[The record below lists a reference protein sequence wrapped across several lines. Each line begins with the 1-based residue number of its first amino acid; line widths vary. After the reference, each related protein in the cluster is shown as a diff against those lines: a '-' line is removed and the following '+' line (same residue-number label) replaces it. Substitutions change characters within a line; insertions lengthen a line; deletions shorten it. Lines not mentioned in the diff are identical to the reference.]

1 MELMTK
7 KLVILFPYI
16 FTKFDYY
23 KYEIDK
29 LYKSKDFDLE
39 VHDLSEIL
47 NKKKFNEA
55 WKVKK
60 KIFKNHIKFDNLYQW
75 TKYILKQDQKIII
88 YSFLSLTNFSSFL
101 IHLVIWKS
109 KYIFMIQSSED
120 VATYKD
126 ESSFLKQILV
136 KKPNLNQIFFHSK
149 RMLVILLTNFLK
161 FQNIINLYIYK
172 KDKTFKSENN
182 LDIKIVSDDVSK
194 CLIDKNTRIK
204 KQNIV
209 AYLDT
214 PSPYYED
221 DYMESGKVKK
231 IKKKDISKYYYQ
243 LKSLFLIL
251 KKKYKLKILIIPH
264 PKNKGKINPYFKGL
278 SYDHSVNAAQKN
290 IKKSKLVISKGSTA
304 IAHAIYYKKPVILI
318 YSDILSDFRLL
329 YDLQAQSKV
338 TDAKIINLSNNLNL
352 QINNIF
358 LINKKKYNYYRTHY
372 MMNNFKNTVKPNY
385 LIIENL
391 IKKL

>member
-1 MELMTK
+1 MAQMTK

-16 FTKFDYY
+16 FTKFDFY

-29 LYKSKDFDLE
+29 LHKSKDFDLE
-39 VHDLSEIL
+39 VHELSEIL

-75 TKYILKQDQKIII
+75 TKYILRHDQKIII
-88 YSFLSLTNFSSFL
+88 YSFVSLTNLSSFL
-101 IHLVIWKS
+101 IHFVIWKT
-109 KYIFMIQSSED
+109 KCNFMIRSSVD

-126 ESSFLKQILV
+126 KSNFLKQILV
-136 KKPNLNQIFFHSK
+136 KKPNLNQILFHSM
-149 RMLVILLTNFLK
+149 RVLVIFLTNFLK

-172 KDKTFKSENN
+172 KNKTFKSKNN

-194 CLIDKNTRIK
+194 CLIDKNIKTK
-204 KQNIV
+204 KQNTV

-214 PSPYYED
+214 PSPYYDD
-221 DYMESGKVKK
+221 DYMESGKTKK
-231 IKKKDISKYYYQ
+231 IRKENISKYYNQ
-243 LKSLFLIL
+243 LKRLFLIL

-264 PKNKGKINPYFKGL
+264 PKNKGKINPYFKNYL
-278 SYDHSVNAAQKN
+278 HDHSINAAQKN
-290 IKKSKLVISKGSTA
+290 IKKSKLVISQGSTA

-318 YSDILSDFRLL
+318 YSNILNDFRLL
-329 YDLQAQSKV
+329 YDLKAQSKV

-352 QINNIF
+352 QTNNIF
-358 LINKKKYNYYRTHY
+358 LINKKKYNYYKSHY
-372 MMNNFKNTVKPNY
+372 MINNFKKVLKPNY
-385 LIIENL
+385 LIIKDL
-391 IKKL
+391 IKNL